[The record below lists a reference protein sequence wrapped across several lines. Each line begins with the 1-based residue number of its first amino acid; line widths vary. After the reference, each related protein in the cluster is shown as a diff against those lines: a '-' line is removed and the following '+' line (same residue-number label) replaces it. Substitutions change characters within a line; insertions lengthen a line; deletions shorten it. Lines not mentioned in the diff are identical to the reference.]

1 MGISRW
7 SELPTGERGCFTATT
22 SFLPSSTSRMH
33 STATLFPRRNITPVL
48 AISDF
53 VIVIVII
60 IVLFC
65 FSCFC
70 WLPET
75 LSPFLF
81 LIVALSLMKRMRK
94 SLRSTLCISTFFN
107 LRSKSFKE
115 ERQNKNKSN
124 GKKKK
129 KKKEIGRGKKEKR
142 IPGLD
147 WIFFSQSSKNG
158 TAITSRR
165 LQSVTL
171 ASFVIG
177 TSLALIDRV

>member
-33 STATLFPRRNITPVL
+33 STATLFPRRNITPIRV
-48 AISDF
+48 INDF
-53 VIVIVII
+53 VIVIVIVIIIVII

-115 ERQNKNKSN
+115 ERQNENKSN

-129 KKKEIGRGKKEKR
+129 KKK
-142 IPGLD
+142 
-147 WIFFSQSSKNG
+147 
-158 TAITSRR
+158 
-165 LQSVTL
+165 
-171 ASFVIG
+171 
-177 TSLALIDRV
+177 